1 MTADSLAGYAPHV
14 LRDYALIADGER
26 GALCG
31 PHGDLAWMCAPRWHD
46 DAVFSLLVG
55 GAGGYAVTPSEPHV
69 WGGYYEA
76 GSLIW
81 RNRWVTTS
89 TVIECRD
96 ALAMP
101 ADPHRAVILR
111 RIESHDAP
119 ARVRVRLDVRAGF
132 GDAAMTDLHRDDRG
146 RWTARSGGLTI
157 RWSGAS
163 EASRSASGALVFDLD
178 LAPRSTRDLVLEVSD
193 VPLPA
198 PVDSEDAWVRTADE
212 WAGSVPSFDEGVAPA
227 DARQSYAVLRGLT
240 SSGGGMVAA
249 ATMSLPERAEQGRNY
264 DYRYVWIRDQCY
276 AGLAVAADGPHPLLQ
291 SATSFVAGAL
301 LADGNDLKP
310 AYTVDGGRVPDESH
324 LALAGYPGGADVR
337 GNWVNGQFQ
346 LDAPG
351 EALQL
356 FTAAARHDLL
366 DPDVITAARVAVDVI
381 ETRWRQP
388 DAGIWELDDDWWTHS
403 RLSCVAG
410 LRQAATV
417 DAFGDPH
424 RTTRLAE
431 EILRETAR
439 RCLNPQGYWQRSP
452 GLADV
457 DAALLLPPVRGA
469 LPATDP
475 RTLATLRRVRETLL
489 VDGYVYRYDVDG
501 EPLGTAEGAF
511 LLCGFTLALAEWQQ
525 GHHTEAIRVFERN
538 RSVSGPPGLL
548 SEEFDVT
555 QRQLRGNLPQA
566 FVHALL
572 LETATVLGGAT
583 HHRAGAPTTG
593 VDDG

>member
-1 MTADSLAGYAPHV
+1 MIAESLAGYAPHV

-55 GAGGYAVTPSEPHV
+55 GAGGYAVTPTETHV
-69 WGGYYEA
+69 WGGFYEP

-111 RIESHDAP
+111 RIESRDGP
-119 ARVRVRLDVRAGF
+119 ARLRVLLDVRAGF
-132 GDAAMTDLHRDDRG
+132 GDATMTDLHRDADG
-146 RWTARSGGLTI
+146 RWTARSGGLTM
-157 RWSGAS
+157 RWSGAP
-163 EASRSASGALVFDLD
+163 EASRSASGELVLD
-178 LAPRSTRDLVLEVSD
+178 LELAPHGARDLVLEVSD

-198 PVDSEDAWVRTADE
+198 PVDPEEAWVRTARE
-212 WAGSVPSFDEGVAPA
+212 WSGAVPSFASGAAPL

-276 AGLAVAADGPHPLLQ
+276 AGIAVAADGAHPLLR

-301 LADGNDLKP
+301 LADGTDLTP
-310 AYTVDGGRVPDESH
+310 AYTVDGGRVPDESR

-337 GNWVNGQFQ
+337 GNWVNDQFQ

-356 FTAAARHDLL
+356 FTAAARHDVL
-366 DPDVITAARVAVDVI
+366 DPDVVAAAHVAVDVI
-381 ETRWRQP
+381 EARWRRP

-403 RLSCVAG
+403 RLACVAG
-410 LRQAATV
+410 LRAFATV
-417 DAFGDPH
+417 RAFGDPH
-424 RTTRLAE
+424 RATRLAE
-431 EILRETAR
+431 EILHETSR

-452 GLADV
+452 GVRDV
-457 DAALLLPPVRGA
+457 DAALMLPAVRGA
-469 LPATDP
+469 LPASDP
-475 RTLATLRRVRETLL
+475 RTVATLEQVRTTLL
-489 VDGYVYRYDVDG
+489 VDGYVYRYDVGG
-501 EPLGTAEGAF
+501 EELGTAEGAF

-525 GHHTEAIRVFERN
+525 GHHTEAIRIFERH
-538 RSVSGPPGLL
+538 RSVPGPPGLL

-572 LETATVLGGAT
+572 LETSTTLGGAAQ
-583 HHRAGAPTTG
+583 HHARTPVTGRA
-593 VDDG
+593 DQ